1 MPAVIRPDPLIK
13 GSGKNRD
20 RSASSPYGLLLS
32 LRDRRSSSIPR
43 RTSLLRSSFS
53 FADGA
58 TEAGVSVV
66 PNKNGFLHTVIRAWQ
81 QDLHL
86 RLRPDDVWLAILT
99 QFNLFVNGNA
109 DALRSIFVAH
119 EDQPELVVDARPATI
134 ETVNLGAV
142 ARQLATQVKQ
152 NLKDPAIATTLL
164 PKFTTT
170 TPHDQAT
177 AAIVFLGTMKE
188 YFRYGVRHG
197 CSFPSVTLLGE
208 RSDWADILRRV
219 AWFGTI
225 DHNETIAWTLRLTK
239 VLEYMVASFDRP
251 EDADIRSFW
260 TYAVHETG
268 VATSGNILT
277 LSGWLTA
284 FCWWGIDGQR
294 IKSFSDKELSRYR
307 LKGEPDHDGYR
318 RLTLDGLEFPV
329 ILRKDVP
336 TGIVKV
342 PLTLYQEGL
351 EPRES
356 SLLAGSMGM
365 QVIDEGEDQTAAQP
379 ASGWWLLLDNP
390 NEKAPVPTPP
400 RAYPLV
406 RQRPSRTR
414 RLGARGGSETTV

>member
-20 RSASSPYGLLLS
+20 RGASSPYGLLLS
-32 LRDRRSSSIPR
+32 LHDRRSPIPR
-43 RTSLLRSSFS
+43 ETSILRSSFS

-109 DALRSIFVAH
+109 DDLRSIFVAH
-119 EDQPELVVDARPATI
+119 EDQPKLVVDARPATV
-134 ETVNLGAV
+134 ETVNLGKV
-142 ARQLATQVKQ
+142 ARQLATMVKQ
-152 NLKDPAIATTLL
+152 NVKDPAIATTLL

-170 TPHDQAT
+170 TLHDQAT
-177 AAIVFLGTMKE
+177 AAIVFLGTMKA
-188 YFRYGVRHG
+188 YFRYGVCFG

-208 RSDWADILRRV
+208 RSDWADMLRRV

-225 DHNETIAWTLRLTK
+225 NHDETIAWTLRLTK

-251 EDADIRSFW
+251 EDPDIRSFW
-260 TYAVHETG
+260 TRAVHQTG
-268 VATSGNILT
+268 EDTSSNILT

-284 FCWWGIDGQR
+284 FCWWGVDGQR
-294 IKSFSDKELSRYR
+294 INSFSDKELSCYR
-307 LKGEPDHDGYR
+307 REGEPDGYR

-329 ILRKDVP
+329 ILREDVP
-336 TGIVKV
+336 TGVVTV
-342 PLTLYQEGL
+342 PLTLYQDGV
-351 EPRES
+351 EPTES

-379 ASGWWLLLDNP
+379 ASGWWLLLGNP
-390 NEKAPVPTPP
+390 DEKAPVPTPP
-400 RAYPLV
+400 RAYPPA
-406 RQRPSRTR
+406 RQRPR
-414 RLGARGGSETTV
+414 RLGARGGSETTA